1 MVKDF
6 PYLCEALVNFEN
18 AEPDLKELAQKL
30 IFHFKLIAGDVWFS
44 YFENF
49 PQDLQQKMRQKFGV

>member
-6 PYLCEALVNFEN
+6 PYLCEALVNFES
-18 AEPDLKELAQKL
+18 ADADLQELAQKL
-30 IFHFKLIAGDVWFS
+30 IVNFKMIAGNVWFS

-49 PQDLQQKMRQKFGV
+49 PKELQQKMRQKFGV